1 MPNFHKP
8 IIIHRAVPIY
18 RALLLE
24 CERRRQQLGWSMW
37 QVDDASG
44 LNDGHYAHCL
54 HVDRVT
60 GRQAAWK
67 TIHLIVMA
75 LWSQGFDLQMTH
87 KPGGVLTAEDHRLKV
102 MFSAADNNRL
112 SRRELM
118 RELGKKGG
126 EARREKYKNMTKE
139 ERQRIAA
146 KARKTRRKNRLLR
159 AQLQKQRPELPS
171 PM

>member
-1 MPNFHKP
+1 MPNFHQP
-8 IIIHRAVPIY
+8 VIIDRAVPVY

-60 GRQAAWK
+60 GRQAQWK
-67 TIHLIVMA
+67 TIDLIVRA
-75 LWSQGFDLQMTH
+75 LWPQGLDLRITH
-87 KPGGVLTAEDHRLKV
+87 KTGGILTAENHRLKI
-102 MFSAADNNRL
+102 MFAQADNNRL

-118 RELGKKGG
+118 RSLGKKGG
-126 EARREKYKNMTKE
+126 EARREKYKTMPRA
-139 ERQRIAA
+139 ERLAIAR
-146 KARKTRRKNRLLR
+146 KARKTRRQNRLLR
-159 AQLQKQRPELPS
+159 AQMQKQQPELRS
-171 PM
+171 PL

>member
-1 MPNFHKP
+1 MPNFHTP
-8 IIIHRAVPIY
+8 NIIDRAVPVY

-60 GRQAAWK
+60 GRQAQWK
-67 TIHLIVMA
+67 TIDLIVRA
-75 LWSQGFDLQMTH
+75 LWPKGLDLRITH
-87 KPGGVLTAEDHRLKV
+87 KTGGNLTAEDHRLGI
-102 MFSAADNNRL
+102 MFAASDHNRL

-118 RELGKKGG
+118 RELGKRGAA
-126 EARREKYKNMTKE
+126 ARLAKLGKRARTKIAKRASRAAAIKRS
-139 ERQRIAA
+139 ERAA
-146 KARKTRRKNRLLR
+146 AR
-159 AQLQKQRPELPS
+159 AQTQSAEAT
-171 PM
+171 

>member
-1 MPNFHKP
+1 MPNFHQP
-8 IIIHRAVPIY
+8 AIIDRAVPVY

-44 LNDGHYAHCL
+44 LNDGHFAHCL
-54 HVDRVT
+54 HVDT
-60 GRQAAWK
+60 MSGRQAQWK

-75 LWSQGFDLQMTH
+75 LWPQGFDLSMTH
-87 KPGGVLTAEDHRLKV
+87 KPGGVLTADDHRLKI
-102 MFSAADNNRL
+102 MFAQADHNRL

-118 RELGKKGG
+118 RELGKRGG
-126 EARREKYKNMTKE
+126 EGRREKYKNMTKE

-146 KARKTRRKNRLLR
+146 KARKTRRQNRLLR
-159 AQLQKQRPELPS
+159 AQSQRPQQTTGANL
-171 PM
+171 